1 MGFLFHNIIYQ
12 PLYNLIVFFY
22 NTIPLQDFGIAII
35 LVTILIKAVLIPFS
49 KKQIESQK
57 KMQELQPKIKELQN
71 KHKNNKEKQTKAI
84 MEFYKTNK
92 INPLSGCLPLIIQLI
107 ILLAFYRIII
117 KISEAGLLVNADELY
132 SFVEKPE
139 KINQFFI
146 GIVDLS
152 KPSIVLAF
160 LAAISQYWQTK
171 MLMDK
176 GDADKTKEK
185 KAKNKDEDKKQE
197 PDFSQIISK
206 QMMYLGPF
214 LTFFI
219 GIKFAAGLALYW
231 IVQAL
236 FSVFQQIYIFKK
248 NKISG
253 DK

>member
-1 MGFLFHNIIYQ
+1 MGFIFHNLVYQ

-22 NTIPLQDFGIAII
+22 NTIPLEDFGIAII
-35 LVTILIKAVLIPFS
+35 LATVLIKVVLIPFS

-71 KHKNNKEKQTKAI
+71 KHKDNKEKQTKAI
-84 MEFYKTNK
+84 MEFYKKNK

-107 ILLAFYRIII
+107 VLIAFYRIII
-117 KISEAGLLVNADELY
+117 NISEAGLTVDGGELY
-132 SFVEKPE
+132 GFISRPE
-139 KINQFFI
+139 AINHFFI

-152 KPSIVLAF
+152 KPSFVLAF
-160 LAAISQYWQTK
+160 LAAIAQYFQTK

-176 GDADKTKEK
+176 KDDKEGVKGENQKDTEK
-185 KAKNKDEDKKQE
+185 KKDE
-197 PDFSQIISK
+197 PDFAQIMSK

-231 IVQAL
+231 LVQAL
-236 FSVFQQIYIFKK
+236 FSVFQQLYVFKRK
-248 NKISG
+248 
-253 DK
+253 